1 MDILELVH
9 VLSVDRYLH
18 PHIGRLRPFV
28 VIGGH
33 RNSIR
38 SGIVS
43 SFDKGL
49 LDQCGLIFSQ
59 PSLYGLLL
67 DRAEAKTSADDERV
81 EHVAQG

>member
-1 MDILELVH
+1 MGIPELIH

-18 PHIGRLRPFV
+18 PHIGLLCPFV
-28 VIGGH
+28 VTSGH

-38 SGIVS
+38 SGVVS

-49 LDQCGLIFSQ
+49 LDLCGLIFSQ

-67 DRAEAKTSADDERV
+67 DRAEAKTSTDDERV
-81 EHVAQG
+81 EHMA